1 MAEAQMIEETDLRKD
16 VELEVPAFGA
26 ECMEAAGEAWGA
38 SFEHPFVRALAD
50 GSLESEK
57 FKFYQMQDARY
68 LEAFADTC
76 SIISTR
82 CSHPDDKLWF
92 IEAARL
98 ALVVEAQLHEG
109 YGARLGYTAKDIA
122 AISLSPNNRAYQNH
136 MIASAQ
142 RGSLVESV
150 AAMTPCPWLY
160 TELGRHL
167 HYELGDVDDDH
178 PYADWLRTY
187 ADPSFV
193 EYTNSLLRRLQR
205 FAEAHDREVRQ
216 DAKEAFA
223 VSARYEWM
231 FWEQAWIMQTW
242 PL

>member
-1 MAEAQMIEETDLRKD
+1 MPPTYD
-16 VELEVPAFGA
+16 VENDEEIELDVPPFAA
-26 ECMEAAGEAWGA
+26 ECMRAAGQAWRA

-50 GSLESEK
+50 GSLAPEK

-68 LEAFADTC
+68 LQAFADTC
-76 SIISTR
+76 SLISTR
-82 CSHPDDKLWF
+82 CPHPDDKMWF

-98 ALVVEAQLHEG
+98 ALIVESQLHEG

-122 AISLSPNNRAYQNH
+122 ALSLTPNNRAYQNH
-136 MIASAQ
+136 MIATAQ
-142 RGSLVESV
+142 CGSLVESV

-160 TELGRHL
+160 MDLGRHL
-167 HYELGDVDDDH
+167 YDELGDVGDDH

-193 EYTNSLLRRLQR
+193 EYTDNLLRRLQR
-205 FAEAHDREVRQ
+205 LADAGDDEARQ
-216 DAKEAFA
+216 RGKEAFA
-223 VSARYEWM
+223 LSAQYEWM
-231 FWEQAWIMQTW
+231 FWEQAWTMQTW